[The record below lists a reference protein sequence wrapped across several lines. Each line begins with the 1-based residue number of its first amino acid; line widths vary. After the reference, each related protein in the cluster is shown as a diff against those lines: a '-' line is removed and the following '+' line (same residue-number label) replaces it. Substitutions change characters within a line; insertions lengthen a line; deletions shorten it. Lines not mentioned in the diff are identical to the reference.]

1 MKRYWE
7 IDALRGLML
16 VLMTV
21 THLPTRLTDPLGQ
34 PFGFVSAAEGF
45 VLLSAFVAGLVY
57 QPHRPCARVE
67 VDAQRVLAA
76 AWSRSTSASAATLL
90 FLFT

>member
-34 PFGFVSAAEGF
+34 PFGGD
-45 VLLSAFVAGLVY
+45 LV
-57 QPHRPCARVE
+57 
-67 VDAQRVLAA
+67 
-76 AWSRSTSASAATLL
+76 
-90 FLFT
+90 